1 MKGELSL
8 SQTTECLLDTIC
20 SEMKSTLILSA
31 AYTLGLDINTLFQE
45 KQMILWNSDSSKGK
59 SIEVLIAVVHFYI
72 ISTQP
77 SNNPKPQPFQ

>member
-72 ISTQP
+72 TSTQP
-77 SNNPKPQPFQ
+77 SNNPKPQPFE